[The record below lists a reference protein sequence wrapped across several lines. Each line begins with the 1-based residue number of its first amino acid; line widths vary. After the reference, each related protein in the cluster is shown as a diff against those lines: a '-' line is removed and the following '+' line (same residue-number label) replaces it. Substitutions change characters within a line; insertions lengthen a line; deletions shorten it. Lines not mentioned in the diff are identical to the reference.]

1 MRIFKRKKTTDKSSK
16 EKGYACCESIIAK
29 KIVLNVLKQTIPRIK
44 ELIDDGDNKTKD
56 DLKKEIITLEKR
68 VESLE
73 NILAVRN
80 TTNKEK

>member
-1 MRIFKRKKTTDKSSK
+1 MRIFKRKETTDKSSQ
-16 EKGYACCESIIAK
+16 EKGYACYESIIAK
-29 KIVLNVLKQTIPRIK
+29 KIVLNALKQTIPRIK

-73 NILAVRN
+73 NILAVRD

>member
-1 MRIFKRKKTTDKSSK
+1 MRIFKRKETTDKSSQ
-16 EKGYACCESIIAK
+16 EKGYACCGSIIAK

-73 NILAVRN
+73 NILMVRD
-80 TTNKEK
+80 TTNKKK

>member
-1 MRIFKRKKTTDKSSK
+1 MRIFKRKETTDKSSQ
-16 EKGYACCESIIAK
+16 EKGYACCGSIITK
-29 KIVLNVLKQTIPRIK
+29 KIVLNALKQTIPRIK

-56 DLKKEIITLEKR
+56 DLKKEIIALEKR

-73 NILAVRN
+73 DILAVRD

>member
-56 DLKKEIITLEKR
+56 DLKKEIIALEKR

>member
-1 MRIFKRKKTTDKSSK
+1 MRIFKRKETTNKSSQ
-16 EKGYACCESIIAK
+16 EKCYACCESIIAK
-29 KIVLNVLKQTIPRIK
+29 KIVLNALKQTIPRIK

-73 NILAVRN
+73 NILAVRD

>member
-1 MRIFKRKKTTDKSSK
+1 MRIFKRKETPDKSSK
-16 EKGYACCESIIAK
+16 EKGYVCCESIIAK

-56 DLKKEIITLEKR
+56 DLKKEIIALEKR

-73 NILAVRN
+73 DILAVRD

>member
-1 MRIFKRKKTTDKSSK
+1 MRIFKRKETTDKSGQ

-29 KIVLNVLKQTIPRIK
+29 KIVLNALKQTIPRIK

-73 NILAVRN
+73 NILAVRD

>member
-1 MRIFKRKKTTDKSSK
+1 MRIFKRKETTDKSSQ
-16 EKGYACCESIIAK
+16 EKGYACRESIIAK
-29 KIVLNVLKQTIPRIK
+29 KIVLNALKQTIPRIK

-73 NILAVRN
+73 NILAVRD

>member
-1 MRIFKRKKTTDKSSK
+1 MRIFKRKETTDKSGQ

-29 KIVLNVLKQTIPRIK
+29 KIVLNALKQAIPRIK

-56 DLKKEIITLEKR
+56 DLRKEIITLEKR

>member
-1 MRIFKRKKTTDKSSK
+1 MRIFKRKETTDKSSK
-16 EKGYACCESIIAK
+16 EKGYTCCESIIAK

>member
-1 MRIFKRKKTTDKSSK
+1 MRIFKRKETTDKSGK